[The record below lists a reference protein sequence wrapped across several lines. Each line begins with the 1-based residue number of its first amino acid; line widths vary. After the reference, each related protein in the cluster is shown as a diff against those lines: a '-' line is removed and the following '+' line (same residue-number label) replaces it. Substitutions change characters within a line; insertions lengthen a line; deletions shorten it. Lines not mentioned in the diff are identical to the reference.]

1 MSDTIAIQTRGLA
14 KSYGDIVAVDHVDL
28 EVATGRV
35 AGLLG
40 PNGAGKTTLMCM
52 LFGLV
57 RPDSGTMRIFGR
69 SVQEDGIAA
78 RAGVGGF
85 IETPTFYPYLSG
97 RRNLE
102 LLARLDLD
110 PAARRRVPQG
120 LETAGLTDRAKDKV
134 GTYSFGMRQ
143 RLGIAASLLR
153 DPRLLVVDEPSTG
166 LDPAGIREMR
176 ALIKR
181 LAASGITILISS
193 HNMLEVEELC
203 DRVAIMRTG
212 TIVFQGSMQELRERA
227 PDPAY
232 LLRTSDD
239 ETAAA
244 TLADAPGVTGAE
256 RTSKGIRFHA
266 PEAAVEELSR
276 AITASGLG
284 IRSLAQQEAPLETL
298 FFQLTEHEGGQVETH
313 HLEAA
318 A

>member
-1 MSDTIAIQTRGLA
+1 MSDTIAIHTRGLA

-35 AGLLG
+35 AGLPG

-52 LFGLV
+52 LCGLV

-110 PAARRRVPQG
+110 PAARRRVPEV

-143 RLGIAASLLR
+143 RLPPAPPPPPAPSP
-153 DPRLLVVDEPSTG
+153 PRCCATPGCSSSTSHR
-166 LDPAGIREMR
+166 PAWTPR
-176 ALIKR
+176 
-181 LAASGITILISS
+181 
-193 HNMLEVEELC
+193 
-203 DRVAIMRTG
+203 
-212 TIVFQGSMQELRERA
+212 GSARCVR
-227 PDPAY
+227 
-232 LLRTSDD
+232 
-239 ETAAA
+239 
-244 TLADAPGVTGAE
+244 
-256 RTSKGIRFHA
+256 
-266 PEAAVEELSR
+266 
-276 AITASGLG
+276 
-284 IRSLAQQEAPLETL
+284 
-298 FFQLTEHEGGQVETH
+298 
-313 HLEAA
+313 
-318 A
+318 

>member
-57 RPDSGTMRIFGR
+57 RPDGGTMRIFGR

-110 PAARRRVPQG
+110 PAARRRVPRSSRP
-120 LETAGLTDRAKDKV
+120 RA
-134 GTYSFGMRQ
+134 S
-143 RLGIAASLLR
+143 
-153 DPRLLVVDEPSTG
+153 PS
-166 LDPAGIREMR
+166 
-176 ALIKR
+176 
-181 LAASGITILISS
+181 
-193 HNMLEVEELC
+193 
-203 DRVAIMRTG
+203 
-212 TIVFQGSMQELRERA
+212 
-227 PDPAY
+227 
-232 LLRTSDD
+232 
-239 ETAAA
+239 AAA
-244 TLADAPGVTGAE
+244 TRSA
-256 RTSKGIRFHA
+256 RTRSGC
-266 PEAAVEELSR
+266 
-276 AITASGLG
+276 ASGSAS
-284 IRSLAQQEAPLETL
+284 RP
-298 FFQLTEHEGGQVETH
+298 
-313 HLEAA
+313 
-318 A
+318 

>member
-110 PAARRRVPQG
+110 PAARRRVPEV
-120 LETAGLTDRAKDKV
+120 LETAGLAERGRDKV

-143 RLGIAASLLR
+143 RLRIAASLLR
-153 DPRLLVVDEPSTG
+153 KPTLLVVDEPSPG

-181 LAASGITILISS
+181 LAASGITVLVSS

-203 DRVAIMRTG
+203 DHVTIMRAG
-212 TIVFQGSMQELRERA
+212 SVVFDGSMQQLRRQA

-232 LLRTSDD
+232 LMRTSDD
-239 ETAAA
+239 AAA
-244 TLADAPGVTGAE
+244 LAAFGDHRDGAQQ
-256 RTSKGIRFHA
+256 TPQGIRFHA
-266 PEAAVEELSR
+266 GESIVEELAR
-276 AITASGLG
+276 RVVAAGVG
-284 IRSLAQQEAPLETL
+284 IRSLAAQEAPLETL
-298 FFQLTEHEGGQVETH
+298 CFQLTDHDGHQVETH
-313 HLEAA
+313 HLRTAA
-318 A
+318 